1 MMDSK
6 QAKKTLSNMKKAVK
20 AYGAKAEG
28 MSREE
33 YKGAVHQDERRK
45 EHYFIHHILNGRW
58 G

>member
-6 QAKKTLSNMKKAVK
+6 QAKKTLSSLKRAAK
-20 AYGAKAEG
+20 AYGAKTEG

-45 EHYFIHHILNGRW
+45 EHYFIHHILNGR
-58 G
+58 